1 MAQQSQEVFWLSSS
15 DYQQWLYVSPSV
27 ERIWG
32 HTPEFLYNYPGGF
45 VNFITDSLHPS
56 DRDRVTATFANR
68 LSDPYKVEYRMIR
81 PDGSIR
87 WVRSAFSSSAT
98 LRYATLPLS
107 RFFPIPHQLGER
119 GKNDQCRMS
128 NDELTSCFQ
137 PSSLT
142 LHSLL
147 PPCSDL
153 SQLNTSLLATF
164 SEDITEHKRAEALQE
179 SEALFRTVF
188 EFAPLCMAIAS
199 PDGKLTHTNHAFQEL
214 LGYTAEE
221 LLKLSLLDLT
231 HPDDKEQSWKEFQ
244 QLMTGE
250 KTHFNQQKHYFGK
263 DNSLLWCNV
272 SVSVVCDANNLPQ
285 YAIAT
290 IQDITAQK
298 QAESEQKIT
307 CEQLEERIAE
317 RTAALVESNTILIEE
332 IAERKQIQQEMKAQ
346 KDFLQNIIDLN
357 PNLVFVKDGQGKYV
371 LANQVFADFYGITVE
386 EVLNKTLTDLHTEQA
401 EIQKIRQEDQ
411 LVLSTLQTHVFPET
425 TITTAT
431 GEVRYFQV
439 VKKPLLSPD
448 RENNLI
454 LCVATDT
461 TERQL
466 LVDTL
471 TVQKEFLQNVID
483 INPCKIFVKDL
494 EGRYILANQSAAD
507 FHGMT
512 IEELLGKTDAQV
524 KLSTEV
530 AKFFIAQD
538 EEVIASLQEQFIPEA
553 SFSAF
558 NGEIRWYQII
568 KKPFFTK
575 DGQICGVLG
584 VCIDITEQK
593 LAEAARGKSEQLYR
607 LLIERMNEGLI
618 VVDANGFISYVNH
631 KHCEMLGYSSEELIK
646 HHMSEFWNKDIT
658 HITEEQWAKLQ
669 GGESGSFEM
678 VFKKKNGQ
686 KLRTLLSET
695 PIIGSDGRFE
705 GSFGVI
711 TDITAITTVEA
722 ELQEAKEQLLAVLDA
737 VPGFVSWISTDGRY
751 CGVNKHLAGAFN
763 LSPEDFVGKELGF
776 MKSSPGYAGFI
787 SNFLEKPVQTDS
799 QIIESKVNN
808 VKRSYLIVA
817 QKYNQGSMA
826 VSVGIDITERQQI
839 EEALKEQKEFL
850 YTVIDTNPNQIFVK
864 NIAGKYVLANNAC
877 ADFYGLTIEDLIGK
891 TDAELNL
898 NPADLERVLAQDKE
912 VLATLQPQLIPEE
925 AFHSSNGEI
934 HWFQTIKKPLFS
946 SEGQVSGIFGVCINI
961 TKRKQTEEQLRQSE
975 TQLRLALEAARMGF
989 WSTNLQTGV
998 SNWSSNFKK
1007 LYGLTLE
1014 TVSASYEK
1022 FLSCV
1027 HPEDRDRVHQASVH
1041 SLETGE
1047 EGDIEFRI
1055 VLPNGSIRWMQSK
1068 YQVFYD
1074 EIGKPIRK
1082 TGIDLDISDR
1092 KQAEEQ
1098 LRDNEAQLRL
1108 ALDAARMGFWDWNMQ
1123 TGIVTWSSNFKELF
1137 GLAPHTNEGP
1147 SETFLATVH
1156 PDDRDRLYEKSLSS
1170 VDQNMA
1176 NDNEFRVVLPD
1187 GTIRWMQSKFQV
1199 FYDETAQPV
1208 RMIGIDLDITER
1220 KLAET
1225 KLKGSLR
1232 EKEVL
1237 LQEIHHRVKN
1247 NLQVIYSLLDLQSQ
1261 HIDDQATLDIFLES
1275 QNRVRSMALVHEK
1288 LYQSED
1294 FATLNFSEYIRN
1306 LIDYLFQVYQ
1316 VNTNCIT
1323 LEIEV
1328 EEVTLNIDT
1337 AIPCGLII
1345 NELVSNALKYAFP
1358 KITMGT
1364 IKVALYSNLNNQLT
1378 LIVRDDGIGFPAN
1391 LDFQNVK
1398 SLGLQLVN
1406 VLTNQIDGILELDR
1420 SLGTEFKISF
1430 SQINC

>member
-1 MAQQSQEVFWLSSS
+1 MAQQSQQVFWLSSS

-56 DRDRVTATFANR
+56 DRDRVTATFANL
-68 LSDPYKVEYRMIR
+68 LSDPYKVEYRTIR

-87 WVRSAFSSSAT
+87 WV
-98 LRYATLPLS
+98 LS

-142 LHSLL
+142 LHTSL

-164 SEDITEHKRAEALQE
+164 SEDITEHKRAEALQQ

-244 QLMTGE
+244 LLMTGE

-263 DNSLLWCNV
+263 DNSLLCCNV

-307 CEQLEERIAE
+307 CEQLEERVAE

-332 IAERKQIQQEMKAQ
+332 IAERKQIQQELKAQ
-346 KDFLQNIIDLN
+346 KDFLQNIIDIN
-357 PNLVFVKDGQGKYV
+357 PNLVFVKDEKGKYV

-386 EVLNKTLTDLHTEQA
+386 EVLSKTVADLHTEQA

-411 LVLSTLQTHVFPET
+411 LVLSTLQTHVFPEAN
-425 TITTAT
+425 ITTPT

-448 RENNLI
+448 RQHNLI

-524 KLSTEV
+524 KLPTEV
-530 AKFFIAQD
+530 AKLFIAQD

-631 KHCEMLGYSSEELIK
+631 KHCEMLGYSFAEFIK
-646 HHMSEFWNKDIT
+646 HHMSEFWDEAIT
-658 HITEEQWAKLQ
+658 YITEEQWAKLQ
-669 GGESGSFEM
+669 GGESSSFEM

-776 MKSSPGYAGFI
+776 MKSSPGYAEFI
-787 SNFLEKPVQTDS
+787 SNFLEKPIQTDS

-808 VKRSYLIVA
+808 AKRSYLIVA

-826 VSVGIDITERQQI
+826 VSVGIDITERKQI
-839 EEALKEQKEFL
+839 EEALQAQKEFL

-864 NIAGKYVLANNAC
+864 DIEGKYVLANNAC
-877 ADFYGLTIEDLIGK
+877 ADFYGLTIKDLLGK
-891 TDAELNL
+891 TDAELSL
-898 NPADLERVLAQDKE
+898 NSADLERVLAQDKE
-912 VLATLQPQLIPEE
+912 VLATLQPKLISEE
-925 AFHSSNGEI
+925 VFHSYTGEI

-998 SNWSSNFKK
+998 SKWSSNFKK

-1014 TVSASYEK
+1014 TVSAKYEK

-1027 HPEDRDRVHQASVH
+1027 HPEDRDRVHKASVH

-1074 EIGKPIRK
+1074 ETGKLVRK

-1092 KQAEEQ
+1092 KQVEEQ
-1098 LRDNEAQLRL
+1098 LRHNEAQLRL

-1156 PDDRDRLYEKSLSS
+1156 PDDRDRLYEKSLCS
-1170 VDQNMA
+1170 VDPNMA

-1199 FYDETAQPV
+1199 FYDKTAQPV

-1261 HIDDQATLDIFLES
+1261 HIDDQATLNIFLES

-1306 LIDYLFQVYQ
+1306 LIGYLFQVYQ
-1316 VNTNCIT
+1316 VNTNLIT
-1323 LEIEV
+1323 LEIDV

-1358 KITMGT
+1358 KITKGT

-1378 LIVRDDGIGFPAN
+1378 LVVRDDGIGFPAN
-1391 LDFQNVK
+1391 WDFQNVK